1 MPGDTNQSPAQLTA
15 AQVVM
20 DASRPIEKAMFAA
33 AARPQMIVPPRSC
46 KQYVKLTCA
55 FGNAVV
61 RVAFSENNQPF
72 LALPAANTWDWILG
86 PEECLIATTT
96 VDTIITGVSRD
107 IAWVGEEPMR
117 P

>member
-1 MPGDTNQSPAQLTA
+1 MEGEAKQPLAQLPA
-15 AQVVM
+15 AQVVL

-46 KQYVKLTCA
+46 KQLVRLTCD
-55 FGNAVV
+55 FGGAVV
-61 RVAFSENNQPF
+61 RVSFSERNQPY
-72 LALPAANTWDWILG
+72 LRLPAANTWEWILG

-96 VDTIITGVSRD
+96 VDTIVTGVSRD
-107 IAWVGEEPMR
+107 VAWSGEDPTR

>member
-1 MPGDTNQSPAQLTA
+1 MAGESQRPIGQLPA
-15 AQVVM
+15 AQVIL

-46 KQYVKLTCA
+46 KQLVRLTCD
-55 FGNAVV
+55 FGQAVV
-61 RVAFSENNQPF
+61 RVSFSENNQPA
-72 LALPAANTWDWILG
+72 LRLPAANTWEWILG

-96 VDTIITGVSRD
+96 VDTIVTGVSRD
-107 IAWVGEEPMR
+107 IGWTGEEPAR